1 MSGFVSLIAVRNEWQ
16 SVKWKEHQKG
26 AEASEERLERSWA
39 FVVVVTRRIIAQAES
54 GGSG

>member
-39 FVVVVTRRIIAQAES
+39 FVVVVTRRIITQAES